1 MFLAIETALDPF
13 VYSGSLVGKVKR
25 LIKMVANKEGAL
37 TETNQNLE
45 VSQNPNE
52 ELEKALKVSQD
63 SQRKVEVGL
72 NNMRRENLSLCK
84 ELPES
89 VQEGFFYGR

>member
-1 MFLAIETALDPF
+1 MFLSIETALDPF

-25 LIKMVANKEGAL
+25 LIKMVADKEGSL

-63 SQRKVEVGL
+63 SQQNAGVGL
-72 NNMRRENLSLCK
+72 NNMREENLSLCK
-84 ELPES
+84 DLP
-89 VQEGFFYGR
+89 